1 MTPAEFAQ
9 KWKGSTAKE
18 RSASQEHFIDLCQM
32 LGFPTP
38 NSDPTGDYYAFEKG
52 AEKSTGDDG
61 FADVWKK
68 GHFAW
73 EYKGKRHDLVAAYQ
87 QLLQYHDALENP
99 PLLVVCDL
107 NRFEVHTKFTNAVST
122 VYEFTLDD
130 LETGPQEPLRIL
142 RAVMG
147 NPEALR
153 PTQTRDELTAK
164 AAGNFASLAQSIQS
178 RGHEPQATAHFLN
191 KLLFSLFAEDAG
203 LLPNRLL
210 SRLMESTSN
219 EPDKLAEGMTQ
230 LFALMSSNG
239 GLYGVERIEWFN
251 GGLFHG
257 TEVIELT
264 KDEIKILRDVSRL
277 DWSQVEPAIFG
288 TLFER
293 GLDPAKRSQLGAH
306 YTDRGSIERL
316 VQPVVI
322 GPLKRE
328 FATIQAEVLEIGPDK
343 YVTARTPADKNP
355 KKVFK
360 AFLDRLRS
368 VTVLDPACGSGNFL
382 YIALQQLKDL
392 EREAIIWGSTT
403 LRIPM
408 EFPQVGPEAVK
419 GIEINPYAAEIAR
432 VVIWIGE
439 IQWMLNNGFAY
450 RRNPILRPLNAI
462 ENRDALL
469 DWTDPDH
476 PVEADWPDAT
486 FIVGNPPFIGGG
498 KVRAILGS

>member
-1 MTPAEFAQ
+1 MAGTMLAMTPGEFAQ

-32 LGFPTP
+32 LGYPTP
-38 NSDPTGDYYAFEKG
+38 GSDPTGDYYAFEKG
-52 AEKSTGDDG
+52 AEKSAGGDG

-73 EYKGKRHDLVAAYQ
+73 EYKGKRHDLSAAYQ

-122 VYEFTLDD
+122 VHEFTLDD
-130 LETGPQEPLRIL
+130 LETDPREPLRIL

-147 NPEALR
+147 NPEVLR
-153 PTQTRDELTAK
+153 PGITREELTKK
-164 AAGNFASLAQSIQS
+164 AAGNFASLAQSIQG
-178 RGHEPQATAHFLN
+178 RGHEPEATAHFLN

-210 SRLMESTSN
+210 SRLMEST
-219 EPDKLAEGMTQ
+219 EKDPPAFAKGLTELFTLMTDQ
-230 LFALMSSNG
+230 G
-239 GLYGVERIEWFN
+239 GLYGVERIQWFN
-251 GGLFHG
+251 GGLFDG
-257 TEVIELT
+257 ADVIELAT
-264 KDEIKILRDVSRL
+264 DEIKILREVSRL

-316 VQPVVI
+316 VEPVVI

-328 FATIQAEVLEIGPDK
+328 FEAMKAKVAEIGPHRPTIATTPFDK
-343 YVTARTPADKNP
+343 HPRKQ
-355 KKVFK
+355 FE
-360 AFLDRLRS
+360 AFLERLRS

-392 EREAIIWGSTT
+392 EREAIIWGSQM

-408 EFPQVGPEAVK
+408 QYPQIGPEAVK

-439 IQWMLNNGFAY
+439 IQSGTTSSVVRMSCALY
-450 RRNPILRPLNAI
+450 RRS
-462 ENRDALL
+462 
-469 DWTDPDH
+469 
-476 PVEADWPDAT
+476 
-486 FIVGNPPFIGGG
+486 
-498 KVRAILGS
+498 VRSFSRR